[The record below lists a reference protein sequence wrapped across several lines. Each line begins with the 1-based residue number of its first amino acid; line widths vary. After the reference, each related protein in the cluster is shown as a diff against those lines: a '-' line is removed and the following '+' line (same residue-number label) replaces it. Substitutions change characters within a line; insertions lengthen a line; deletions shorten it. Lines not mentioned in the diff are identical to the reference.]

1 MINEHDIEDMC
12 PPLTEEDYI
21 NDDRAY
27 WIDAEVGPIKM
38 QMGYGRQAPCG
49 RSQWR
54 AGYNVVGYCN
64 PPTRPVSADRQQK
77 EEGIGRKAWQT

>member
-27 WIDAEVGPIKM
+27 WIDTELSGIKM
-38 QMGYGRQAPCG
+38 QMGFGRYKLGNTKLA
-49 RSQWR
+49 
-54 AGYNVVGYCN
+54 
-64 PPTRPVSADRQQK
+64 
-77 EEGIGRKAWQT
+77 EE